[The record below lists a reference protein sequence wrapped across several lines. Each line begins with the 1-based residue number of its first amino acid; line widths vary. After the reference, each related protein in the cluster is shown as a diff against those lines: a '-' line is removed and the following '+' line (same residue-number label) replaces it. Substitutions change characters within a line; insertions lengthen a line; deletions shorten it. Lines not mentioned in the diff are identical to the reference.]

1 MSFTP
6 EEIERFRSIGL
17 SIDRAGRVWHQG
29 AEVTHPRLRQALL
42 RWLDARADGKDIVR
56 LDDARYAYVD
66 VEDTHLRAVSARWDG
81 DRVFL
86 VLDDGTEEELSYGTL
101 ALSHDGA
108 LTCRVRTKLRCRLS
122 TAAHAVVADRIL
134 ESSLG
139 FALPAAGHL
148 WPIKNR
154 DKNGDKNGDGP

>member
-17 SIDRAGRVWHQG
+17 AIDRNGRIWHQG
-29 AEVTHPRLRQALL
+29 AEVTHPRLRQAIL
-42 RWLDARADGKDIVR
+42 RWLDVRADGKDIVK
-56 LDDARYAYVD
+56 LDDTRYAYVD
-66 VEDTHLRAVSARWDG
+66 VEDAHLRAVSARWDG

-86 VLDDGTEEELSYGTL
+86 VLDDGTEEELAYGTL
-101 ALSHDGA
+101 ALADDGG
-108 LTCRVRTKLRCRLS
+108 LLCRARTKLRCRLT
-122 TAAHAVVADRIL
+122 TAAHAAVADHIV

-148 WPIKNR
+148 WPIATAPR
-154 DKNGDKNGDGP
+154 